1 MKIGLVCPYNF
12 NKHGGVL
19 QVVLALK
26 KGLQDRGHQVKVIT
40 PLPYGSKPIDSDD
53 VIYIGSST
61 DFRSPSHTTAQISST
76 ADSNNIDKILEAEK
90 FDVLHFHE
98 PWVPFLSRQ
107 LLQRSSS
114 VNIATFH
121 SKVPETLMSRTVI
134 KVVTPYMKSVMNYLD
149 HLTAVSG
156 SGAEY
161 ARSLTKKPIE
171 IIPNGIDLGVYH
183 NLKKVE
189 HQTGKNIL
197 YVGRLETR
205 KGVKYLL
212 KAFAILSSKYP
223 DVNLIIAGDGP
234 NRDKLKQLSSELGL
248 KNVSFLGYIDDEK
261 KLELLSHADLFC
273 SPALFGES
281 FGIVLLE
288 AMASGTVTVAGSNSG
303 YIDVMKDLGT
313 VSIVDPQQ
321 TEEFARRLELLL
333 FQEDIRSLWK
343 KWAKDY
349 VKQFSYPN
357 VIDQYETLYKRSLK
371 EKINARK

>member
-1 MKIGLVCPYNF
+1 M
-12 NKHGGVL
+12 
-19 QVVLALK
+19 
-26 KGLQDRGHQVKVIT
+26 
-40 PLPYGSKPIDSDD
+40 
-53 VIYIGSST
+53 
-61 DFRSPSHTTAQISST
+61 
-76 ADSNNIDKILEAEK
+76 
-90 FDVLHFHE
+90 
-98 PWVPFLSRQ
+98 
-107 LLQRSSS
+107 
-114 VNIATFH
+114 
-121 SKVPETLMSRTVI
+121 
-134 KVVTPYMKSVMNYLD
+134 
-149 HLTAVSG
+149 
-156 SGAEY
+156 
-161 ARSLTKKPIE
+161 
-171 IIPNGIDLGVYH
+171 
-183 NLKKVE
+183 
-189 HQTGKNIL
+189 